1 MPTYQNPNQFAQTP
15 ILGMPDLRSQP
26 NSFFVTINPDS
37 VFTDF
42 QVGTV
47 LKLIAGTGPSILVDV
62 ALPTEEAIGV
72 IPYNLKKNTFA
83 AGDTV
88 QIFGVYDHGEE
99 FSSPRGFTHP
109 ISPLCMTH
117 AHARTPGI
125 GSPAL
130 SGDEGAVQRWQ
141 WWHSILSLPARSGT
155 VASLDDSRARVWFL

>member
-47 LKLIAGTGPSILVDV
+47 LKLIAGTGPSILVD
-62 ALPTEEAIGV
+62 AASPTEEAIGV

-88 QIFGVYDHGEE
+88 QIFGELSVLYLQTSAAVDRGAKVE
-99 FSSPRGFTHP
+99 FLNTG
-109 ISPLCMTH
+109 
-117 AHARTPGI
+117 
-125 GSPAL
+125 GSP
-130 SGDEGAVQRWQ
+130 
-141 WWHSILSLPARSGT
+141 T
-155 VASLDDSRARVWFL
+155 VATVSGSNTILGVALDQGAESGAIIRVQIKPAAALAS